1 MWKRLLLGLLL
12 VFLFLS
18 SAAYADV
25 VLSDEQAMELEETL
39 DELDATLKTQQQ
51 TLDEQQIVIDR
62 QQTTIEEQ
70 ANLIE
75 QQQSRTDE
83 LKALLDE
90 RETSS
95 ILRLIV
101 TAISSL
107 AVGLLIGLLL

>member
-1 MWKRLLLGLLL
+1 MKRLVGVL
-12 VFLFLS
+12 VLSLCLS
-18 SAAYADV
+18 SGLWSEV
-25 VLSDEQAMELEETL
+25 VLSDEQAVELEGTL

-51 TLDEQQIVIDR
+51 TLDEQQIIIDR

-75 QQQSRTDE
+75 QQQSRTNE